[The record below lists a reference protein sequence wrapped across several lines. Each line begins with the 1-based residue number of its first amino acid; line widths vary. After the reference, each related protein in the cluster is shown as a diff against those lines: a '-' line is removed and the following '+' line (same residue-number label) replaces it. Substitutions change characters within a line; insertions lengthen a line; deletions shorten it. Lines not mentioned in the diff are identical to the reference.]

1 MAFIELQNI
10 AKSYATNKGT
20 RQVLDNVNLSVEEGE
35 FISIVGYSGS
45 GKSTLLAIAAGLRK
59 SDAGKVVINTQGRT
73 VYGFPYRASVVFQNY
88 SLLPWFS
95 ALENVRLAVESS
107 FPSWPRKRQQQQAQ
121 RYLEM
126 VGLGNAFHKRP
137 SQLSGGMRQRVAIAR
152 AFAVEPEIL
161 FLDEPFGA
169 LDALTRANVQQEL
182 ARMCSATARPLTV
195 ILITNS
201 VQEAILLSDRI
212 VPMTKGPRAT
222 LGPAISVPLRRPRT
236 ASLLIHDEE
245 AVHIEARIV
254 EFLTGF
260 AVGAAAAPRPKPDSA
275 FSEGQ
280 AQVQWTPVN
289 SVARTEEA
297 QA

>member
-20 RQVLDNVNLSVEEGE
+20 RHVLENVNLSVEQGE
-35 FISIVGYSGS
+35 FVSIVGYSGS

-59 SDAGKVVINTQGRT
+59 ADQGKVVITTQGRT

-95 ALENVRLAVESS
+95 ALENVRIGVESA
-107 FPSWPRKRQQQQAQ
+107 FPAWPKKRQQQQAQ

-169 LDALTRANVQQEL
+169 LDALTRSNLQQEL
-182 ARMCSATARPLTV
+182 ARMCSAMARPVTA

-212 VPMTKGPRAT
+212 VPMTRGPRAT
-222 LGPAISVPLRRPRT
+222 LGRAIFVPLPRPRT
-236 ASLLIHDEE
+236 ASLLVHDEQ
-245 AVHIEARIV
+245 AVHIEAKIV

-260 AVGAAAAPRPKPDSA
+260 AVGAAEASRSKPAPAVSD
-275 FSEGQ
+275 GQ
-280 AQVQWTPVN
+280 AQVQWTPV
-289 SVARTEEA
+289 SPVARTEEA

>member
-10 AKSYATNKGT
+10 GKSYATSKGT
-20 RQVLDNVNLSVEEGE
+20 RHVLENVNLLVGEGE
-35 FISIVGYSGS
+35 FVSIVGYSGA

-59 SDAGKVVINTQGRT
+59 PDAGKIIIDTQGRT

-95 ALENVRLAVESS
+95 ALENVRIGVEST

-126 VGLGNAFHKRP
+126 VGLGNALHKRP

-169 LDALTRANVQQEL
+169 LDALTRSNLQQEL
-182 ARMCSATARPLTV
+182 ARMCSAMARPVTV

-212 VPMTKGPRAT
+212 VPMTRGPRAT
-222 LGPAISVPLRRPRT
+222 LGPAISVPLPRPRT
-236 ASLLIHDEE
+236 AALLIHDEE

-260 AVGAAAAPRPKPDSA
+260 AVGAPVAPPQKPASA
-275 FSEGQ
+275 LVSGQ
-280 AQVQWTPVN
+280 AHVQWRAVN
-289 SVARTEEA
+289 QVPRTEEA